1 MGAFLGM
8 NSDMAIYNIYVWRFT
23 VPLNPYSDL
32 DFYEEELEPY
42 VVPGLIDK
50 AEYSDSQNI
59 ENE

>member
-8 NSDMAIYNIYVWRFT
+8 NSDMAIYNICVWRFT
-23 VPLNPYSDL
+23 VSLNPYSDL
-32 DFYEEELEPY
+32 DFYEEELEAY
-42 VVPGLIDK
+42 VAPGLIDK